1 MKKILLLLTF
11 ICIIKVHSQDS
22 RKLTVD
28 YNLFI
33 GDNSEGLKNDDLRN
47 AISLESGN
55 LNFKL
60 FINDTISYYVAI
72 NGISSEKLAAKLAV
86 IKTKYVTPIYCNT
99 DKNFLFTNS
108 PGFRFFK
115 IQEYLIN
122 KKKIEDWLI
131 TNESKIID
139 GNVCY
144 KATATDIDYAGRGQ
158 NKFEISAWFCP
169 KIPFSFGPVYYGNLP
184 GLILEISYLDVK
196 LLATKIEYHLD
207 DKKIAKPE
215 GNKKITIA
223 DYYTEMSKTINEI
236 KKEMENQ
243 KTTNPRSY

>member
-1 MKKILLLLTF
+1 MKKIVLLLTL

-22 RKLTVD
+22 RKLAVNYT
-28 YNLFI
+28 LFI

-47 AISLESGN
+47 AVSLESGN

-60 FINDTISYYVAI
+60 FINDTISYFVDI
-72 NGISSEKLAAKLAV
+72 NGISNEKLTAKLAV
-86 IKTKYVTPIYCNT
+86 LKTKYVTPIYCDS
-99 DKNFLFTNS
+99 DKNFLFNNS
-108 PGFRFFK
+108 PNFRFFK
-115 IQEYLIN
+115 TQEYLIN
-122 KKKIEDWLI
+122 KKKILDWII

-144 KATATDIDYAGRGQ
+144 KATATDIDYGGRDQ

-169 KIPFSFGPVYYGNLP
+169 EIPFSFGPVYYGNLP
-184 GLILEISYLDVK
+184 GLILEISYLDIK
-196 LLATKIEYHLD
+196 LLATKIENYFD
-207 DKKIAKPE
+207 EKKIVKPE

-223 DYYTEMSKTINEI
+223 DYYTVMSKTINEL
-236 KKEMENQ
+236 KNEMQKQ

>member
-28 YNLFI
+28 YNLLI
-33 GDNSEGLKNDDLRN
+33 GENTEGLKNNDLRN
-47 AISLESGN
+47 AVSLESGN

-60 FINDTISYYVAI
+60 FINDTISYYVDN
-72 NGISSEKLAAKLAV
+72 NGILSEKLTVNLAV
-86 IKTKYVTPIYCNT
+86 LKTKYVTPIYCNT
-99 DKNFLFTNS
+99 DKNFLFNNS
-108 PGFRFFK
+108 PNFLFFK
-115 IQEYLIN
+115 TQEYLIS

-144 KATATDIDYAGRGQ
+144 KATATDIDYGGRYQ

-196 LLATKIEYHLD
+196 LLATKIEYHVD
-207 DKKIAKPE
+207 EKKIAKPE

-223 DYYTEMSKTINEI
+223 DYYTVMSKTIYEI